1 MTALQS
7 RELLDALKRAA
18 AALRGAQIPFAVGGG
33 LAAWARGGP
42 PTEHDI
48 DLLIREDDARR
59 ALDACA
65 AAGMRTE
72 VPPEGWLV
80 KAWDGE
86 ILVDLIFRPTGSIV
100 DDGLFDRCEVLNV
113 QAVRMS
119 VLPVD
124 DILATKLLALTE
136 HNLDY
141 GPVLEYARSLREQ
154 IDWETL
160 RRRTDGSPFA
170 RAFFALVEQL
180 GVWHGDAARA
190 AGAAEALHAA
200 DASALRSLDTDV
212 KVAVTHYSPVEDT
225 LEGERREIYPFLGS
239 YLLAEAVDGCGV
251 VMALHGHA
259 HAGREHGCT
268 PGGTP
273 VRNVAQPVLGVAY
286 KVYVVAS

>member
-170 RAFFALVEQL
+170 RAFFTLVEQL

-200 DASALRSLDTDV
+200 DASA
-212 KVAVTHYSPVEDT
+212 
-225 LEGERREIYPFLGS
+225 
-239 YLLAEAVDGCGV
+239 AEAADQPADG
-251 VMALHGHA
+251 
-259 HAGREHGCT
+259 
-268 PGGTP
+268 
-273 VRNVAQPVLGVAY
+273 
-286 KVYVVAS
+286 